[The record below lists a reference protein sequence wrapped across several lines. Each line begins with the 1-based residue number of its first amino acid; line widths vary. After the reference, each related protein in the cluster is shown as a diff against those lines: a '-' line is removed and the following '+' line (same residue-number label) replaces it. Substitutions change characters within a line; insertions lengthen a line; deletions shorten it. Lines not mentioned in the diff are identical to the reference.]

1 MKKFAGDITLNMC
14 TKNHNHTMY
23 GSSDLEW
30 SEAICEAILENCQKN
45 VKRSFAS
52 IAFLWS

>member
-14 TKNHNHTMY
+14 TKNHNHMMY

-52 IAFLWS
+52 IVFLWS